1 VGGWNM
7 TKTNYHRNDLIDL
20 IEEQYKGDYPSMSGS
35 FYGTLASVLIQ
46 VEVRAP
52 ELFQEIM
59 EFEMGTQERIRE
71 FQMFT
76 KGIKENNND

>member
-1 VGGWNM
+1 M

-20 IEEQYKGDYPSMSGS
+20 IREQYKDDYPTMSGS
-35 FYGTLASVLIQ
+35 LIGTLASVLIR
-46 VEVRAP
+46 VEVSNP

-59 EFEMGTQERIRE
+59 EFEMETQERIRE
-71 FQMFT
+71 VQMFT

>member
-1 VGGWNM
+1 M
-7 TKTNYHRNDLIDL
+7 TKTNYQRHELLDL

-46 VEVRAP
+46 VEVRNP

-59 EFEMGTQERIRE
+59 EFEIGTRRRI
-71 FQMFT
+71 M
-76 KGIKENNND
+76 ENNND